1 MATSISL
8 ECCLLSLGADLRR
21 RKFLSLV
28 GGVAAALPLAARA
41 QQPELMRRIA
51 VLTILPENDPE
62 NKARL
67 GGSTSSTPLNHAR
80 VCRTAA

>member
-1 MATSISL
+1 VSTIKRR
-8 ECCLLSLGADLRR
+8 EFITLLAG
-21 RKFLSLV
+21 
-28 GGVAAALPLAARA
+28 AAAWPVAGRA
-41 QQPELMRRIA
+41 QQPEPMRRIA
-51 VLTILPENDPE
+51 VVIVLPENDPE